1 MTKNEQRRAD
11 IVANALSYVNI
22 PDVVLLNRVD
32 DKYKK
37 LSDML
42 QSKLEVDLLEQECS
56 STGNKAFD
64 WILEDFK
71 GCQNV
76 EDFAYYLPQSY
87 GNNGELYYNNDY
99 NFFNDEIGEDDLNDY
114 SEDYNK

>member
-11 IVANALSYVNI
+11 EVTKALSGVVI
-22 PDVVLLNRVD
+22 PNVVLLNRAD
-32 DKYKK
+32 GEYKK
-37 LSDML
+37 LSEMV
-42 QSKLEVDLLEQECS
+42 QAKLEIDLLEQECS
-56 STGNKAFD
+56 NTGKKAFD

-71 GCQNV
+71 NCQNI

-99 NFFNDEIGEDDLNDY
+99 NFFNDKTEEDDLNDY
-114 SEDYNK
+114 SVEYAK